1 MDGGELSPLVAMA
14 ATSTIPIVFAI
25 GSDPVKAG
33 LVASYNRP
41 GGNITGI
48 NILTDTLEAKRLGLL
63 HELSPKAAT
72 VGYLWNHCFPSAAEN
87 QRNDVLEATGGL
99 CRLIPPRS

>member
-1 MDGGELSPLVAMA
+1 MA
-14 ATSTIPIVFAI
+14 ATSTIPIVFAV

-48 NILTDTLEAKRLGLL
+48 NILTVRLEATRLGLL
-63 HELSPKAAT
+63 LVLSPKAAT
-72 VGYLWNHCFPSAAEN
+72 VGYLWNHRFPSAAEN

-99 CRLIPPRS
+99 CRLIPPWS